1 MLVPS
6 RNGGGIKVTLDEKP
20 AQLNRTQ
27 AELLLAAVIVARSG
41 SFLLSKIV
49 LRRMTPLN
57 LLSVR
62 FVMAFALL
70 APIFWKRIFFAGWSA
85 VRRGLLL
92 GGIFIATMAAEL
104 LGLRTSDSSRIAF
117 LENSAF
123 VFVPLYQ
130 ALLERRWHGR
140 RSVVCVLATLTGI
153 ACLTLR
159 GGLSGFSSGDL
170 FGVLAAMLYALAI
183 IVTERFARRHDP
195 LTLGLIQ
202 VGGMALFA
210 TIAAFCFGSPRLPSG
225 GVEWG
230 SIAGLAVVCSGFG
243 FTLQP
248 MAQRGTTAER
258 AGFFCALAPVSAAI
272 LGCLF
277 LHESFGLQSLICAA
291 LVMTGI
297 LIPHFWKR

>member
-27 AELLLAAVIVARSG
+27 AQLLLAAVIVARSG

-130 ALLERRWHGR
+130 ALLERRWPGR

-202 VGGMALFA
+202 VGGMALFV

-225 GVEWG
+225 GVEW
-230 SIAGLAVVCSGFG
+230 SAIAGLAVVCSGFG

-277 LHESFGLQSLICAA
+277 LHESFGLQSLIGAA